1 MMEKNIKITVIT
13 CLLAV
18 ALVLVLTYL
27 RITGEQPGS
36 ATEVTLTAEELRDLG
51 AVVYEEPVVLQPFS
65 LTDHR
70 GQVFSQN
77 NLVGGW
83 SLIFFG
89 FTSCPDICPLTLAEL
104 SQFYKNLPV
113 DTLLKDTNVIMVSV
127 DPDRDTTEKLAEY
140 MASFHEDF
148 IGLNGPY
155 DDVAALA
162 KQLFIAHSPPPSQA
176 SAQDEHAGHGVE
188 VSAEEDYVIDHSGNI
203 LIVNPE
209 GRYHGFFDA
218 AIQDRELTQAYGA
231 IRAAY

>member
-18 ALVLVLTYL
+18 VLVLVLTYL
-27 RITGEQPGS
+27 RITGDQTGS
-36 ATEVTLTAEELRDLG
+36 ATAVTLTAEELRELG

-77 NLVGGW
+77 NLTGGW

-113 DTLLKDTNVIMVSV
+113 DTLAKDTKVIMVSV

-140 MASFHEDF
+140 MATFHEDF
-148 IGLNGPY
+148 VGVNGPY
-155 DDVAALA
+155 ADVAALA

-176 SAQDEHAGHGVE
+176 SPQNEHAGHGVDAA
-188 VSAEEDYVIDHSGNI
+188 AEDDYVIDHSGNI
-203 LIVNPE
+203 LMINPE

-218 AIQDRELTQAYGA
+218 AIQDRELTQAYEA

>member
-1 MMEKNIKITVIT
+1 MEKNIKITVIT

-36 ATEVTLTAEELRDLG
+36 TAAVTLSAEELRELG
-51 AVVYEEPVVLQPFS
+51 AVVYEQPVVLQPFS
-65 LTDHR
+65 LTDQR
-70 GQVFSQN
+70 GQVFSQD

-83 SLIFFG
+83 TLIFFG

-104 SQFYKNLPV
+104 SQFYKNLPA
-113 DTLLKDTNVIMVSV
+113 DSLLNDTNVIMVSV
-127 DPDRDTTEKLAEY
+127 DPDRDTTEKMAEY
-140 MASFHEDF
+140 MGSFHEDF

-162 KQLFIAHSPPPSQA
+162 KQLFIAHSPPPSQV
-176 SAQDEHAGHGVE
+176 STQDEHAGHGVAA
-188 VSAEEDYVIDHSGNI
+188 SAEEDYVIDHSGNI
-203 LIVNPE
+203 LIINPE

-218 AIQDRELTQAYGA
+218 AIQDRELTQAYEA